1 MTVREERSKPIEVQA
16 MVPLLELANRIGHV
30 YGSEDLAMLFYSLVR
45 RERPVNIVELG
56 TGLGVTAF
64 WMAQAVKENG
74 LGRVWT
80 IDDASH
86 WQSQEQF
93 NVAIGPLLEVPPFDA
108 FDPADLTYPTFVQ
121 NTIDLLGLSGQ
132 MRFLQMQIDMT
143 KEADF
148 TVERYGF
155 LEAPIDFLFLD
166 IARTPDDILD
176 TLALFLPHMSD
187 CASIM
192 IDSASTSLTSY
203 LFLEKLVD
211 QLNHSKVPRRF
222 LLNASEE
229 KRRTFGDL
237 VAQRRFTLLHLIER
251 VKRAQN
257 STAWLRME
265 PNDYVPHPQTLMKW
279 V

>member
-1 MTVREERSKPIEVQA
+1 MTVREERSKPIDVRA
-16 MVPLLELANRIGHV
+16 MGPLLELANRIGHV

-45 RERPVNIVELG
+45 REKPVNIVELG

-64 WMAQAVKENG
+64 WMGQAVKENG
-74 LGRVWT
+74 GGRVWT

-86 WQSQEQF
+86 WQNPEQF
-93 NVAIGPLLEVPPFDA
+93 QVAVGPLLEVEPFDA
-108 FDPADLTYPTFVQ
+108 FDPADLSYPTFVQ
-121 NTIDLLGLSGQ
+121 NTIDLLGLTNQ
-132 MRFLQMQIDMT
+132 VRFLQQQIDMA
-143 KEADF
+143 KLEDF

-155 LEAPIDFLFLD
+155 LAAPIDFLFLD

-176 TLALFLPHMSD
+176 TLSLFLPHMAES
-187 CASIM
+187 ASIM

-203 LFLEKLVD
+203 LFLEKLID

-222 LLNASEE
+222 LLNTTEE
-229 KRRTFGDL
+229 RRRIFSDL
-237 VAQRRFTLLHLIER
+237 VAQRRFTLMHLIER

-257 STAWLRME
+257 STAWLRIE